1 MAAAMAN
8 INHLAIVA
16 AAVAAWMFGAIYYGI
31 LGKVWLAA
39 QGKTMESCKV
49 ENAGKSALAKAFP
62 FILSFV
68 AELVMA
74 WALYGILLHMGLL
87 TVRGGIIAAAL
98 CWLGFVLT
106 TIAVN
111 NAYSMRKPMLTLID
125 SGHWLGALLVI
136 GAIVGW
142 LGN

>member
-49 ENAGKSALAKAFP
+49 ENAGRSTLAKAFP
-62 FILSFV
+62 FVLSFV

-125 SGHWLGALLVI
+125 AGHWLGALLVI

>member
-1 MAAAMAN
+1 MTAAMAN
-8 INHLAIVA
+8 LNHLAIVV

-49 ENAGKSALAKAFP
+49 ENAGRSTLAKAFP
-62 FILSFV
+62 FVLSFV

-74 WALYGILLHMGLL
+74 WALYGILLHMGLM

-125 SGHWLGALLVI
+125 AGHWLGALLVI